1 MGSSD
6 LTWPASDDPVTLR
19 ERRRQSDF
27 RERVLGLPAGRDRGG
42 RVLGSLLDEADGD
55 RNLLSPEAARY
66 ARERVGVV
74 GREGG
79 RLDPSRLF
87 TDMLSSMP
95 LAFSVFGH
103 LRAHRVAAAAV
114 LSRLLGM
121 SVTGL
126 ARVDVGGRVVDGI
139 ECEWAPHP
147 HRHLQDGSAFDAV
160 VVARVADGTSLLLAV
175 EMKYVDSFSRDPGPE
190 KDRRRPEKDDRYRR
204 ACESFGMAAGAFDR
218 LGEYPTRQLLRNT
231 LLTESVRR
239 GGSDGGPTFHRAAT
253 LVLARDADDGA
264 RDAVQRLTADRGA
277 MPTRVLFRGHGDL
290 ADAAAAVP
298 DTREWAASFRR
309 RYLP

>member
-1 MGSSD
+1 MNPPD

-42 RVLGSLLDEADGD
+42 RVLGSLLDEEDGD
-55 RNLLSPEAARY
+55 RNLLSPAAAAY
-66 ARERVGVV
+66 ARARADVV
-74 GREGG
+74 PAESGQ
-79 RLDPSRLF
+79 LDRSRLF
-87 TDMLSSMP
+87 TNMLSSMP

-103 LRAHRVAAAAV
+103 LRAHRVAAASV
-114 LSRLLGM
+114 LSRLLGLP
-121 SVTGL
+121 VTGFD
-126 ARVDVGGRVVDGI
+126 RVAVGDRVVDGI
-139 ECEWAPHP
+139 ECEWAPPP
-147 HRHLQDGSAFDAV
+147 HEHLRDGSAFDAV
-160 VVARVADGTSLLLAV
+160 VAARLADGTRLLLAV
-175 EMKYVDSFSRDPGPE
+175 ETKYVDSFSRDPGPE
-190 KDRRRPEKDDRYRR
+190 KDKRRPEKDANYR
-204 ACESFGMAAGAFDR
+204 AHCERFGMAEGAFDR
-218 LGEYPTRQLLRNT
+218 LGEYPTRQLLRNV

-239 GGSDGGPTFHRAAT
+239 GGSAGGPSWDAAVT

-264 RDAVQRLTADRGA
+264 RSAVARVASDRGS

-298 DTREWAASFRR
+298 GLAEWATLFRR